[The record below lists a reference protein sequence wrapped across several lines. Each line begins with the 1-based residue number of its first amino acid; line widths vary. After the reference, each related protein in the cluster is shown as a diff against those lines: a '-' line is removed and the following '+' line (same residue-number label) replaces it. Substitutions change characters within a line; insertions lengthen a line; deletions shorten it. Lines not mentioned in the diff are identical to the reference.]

1 MVKKARATK
10 QLYDVIMEAVKSRI
24 QSGIPHNDALQI
36 FLDAGDQTLTIVGVC
51 TCGSEAWALTVL
63 T

>member
-10 QLYDVIMEAVKSRI
+10 QLYDVIMEAIKSRI
-24 QSGIPHNDALQI
+24 KSDIPHSDALQI

-51 TCGSEAWALTVL
+51 TVVRKLGYYPC
-63 T
+63 